1 MLSYFGWRSIGFYHL
16 FINPSMCAFFFNPNA
31 SLDHN
36 VSSTFVFVLF
46 PNIYYFLVDTLLVV
60 FFWRSALH
68 QKNKTKIPTSK

>member
-1 MLSYFGWRSIGFYHL
+1 MW
-16 FINPSMCAFFFNPNA
+16 INLILLTIYALNPNRL
-31 SLDHN
+31 LDHN
-36 VSSTFVFVLF
+36 VSRILVFVLF